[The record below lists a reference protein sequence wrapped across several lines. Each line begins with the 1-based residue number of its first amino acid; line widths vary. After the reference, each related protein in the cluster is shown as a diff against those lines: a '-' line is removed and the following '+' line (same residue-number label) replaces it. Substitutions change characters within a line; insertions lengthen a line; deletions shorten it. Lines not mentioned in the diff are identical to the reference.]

1 MSDEQ
6 MPKRGREKGGGR
18 ERKGGGEG
26 EKKGGGR
33 KRGGGRKI
41 NISYLKQHVTEVQLV
56 ACE

>member
-6 MPKRGREKGGGR
+6 MPKRGREKGGG
-18 ERKGGGEG
+18 GGGEG

-33 KRGGGRKI
+33 KI
-41 NISYLKQHVTEVQLV
+41 NILYLKQHVTEVQLV